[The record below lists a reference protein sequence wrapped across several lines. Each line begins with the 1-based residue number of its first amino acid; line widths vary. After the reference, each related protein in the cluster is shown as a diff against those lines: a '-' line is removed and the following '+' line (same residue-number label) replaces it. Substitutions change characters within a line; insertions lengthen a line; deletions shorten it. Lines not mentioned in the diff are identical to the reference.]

1 MPVFKPDFCSM
12 EQQEWFVH
20 WFNTEYYHT
29 LYGHRD
35 ETEAQNFLAALRDKL
50 QLPEGAAVIDIAC
63 GNGRH
68 SRALNALGLTVTGID
83 LSCESIG
90 IARSKGP
97 DAIHYHTQ
105 DMRDA
110 LPSGPYQAAFNL
122 FTSFGYFD
130 DPADD
135 LRALQQIRA
144 VLQPSGIFIQDYLN
158 GLPLITQLP
167 VKETI
172 NKEKLRFHIHKYYRE
187 PFIYKEIKVVD
198 GTEIHAFRE
207 QVRIFKP
214 ETLAALHAQAGFRVR
229 EILGDYSLNA
239 FDAAASPRI
248 ILISEVC

>member
-1 MPVFKPDFCSM
+1 M
-12 EQQEWFVH
+12 EQQDWFAH
-20 WFNTEYYHT
+20 WFNTAYYHT

-35 ETEAQNFLAALRDKL
+35 ETEAHEFLAALCAKL
-50 QLPEGAAVIDIAC
+50 QLNSGAAVIDIAC

-68 SRALNALGLTVTGID
+68 SRALHALGLAVTGID
-83 LSCESIG
+83 LSSESIG
-90 IARSKGP
+90 IAISKGP
-97 DAIHYHTQ
+97 DSIHYHTQ

-110 LPSGPYQAAFNL
+110 LPAGPYQAAFNL

-144 VLQPSGIFIQDYLN
+144 VLQPGGIFIQDYLN
-158 GLPLITQLP
+158 GLPLLSQLP
-167 VKETI
+167 MKETV
-172 NKEKLRFHIHKYYRE
+172 EKATLQFRIHKYYRE
-187 PFIYKEIKVVD
+187 PFIYKEIEVVD
-198 GTEIHAFRE
+198 GTETHAFRE

-229 EILGDYSLNA
+229 EILGDYHLNA
-239 FDAAASPRI
+239 FEPDTSPRI